1 MNDQTATG
9 VPPIA
14 EETVAQLARM
24 TGFDIAPERLP
35 TVTDRLRDLY
45 RLAADLDGLDLT
57 GVAPATVYDPVW
69 NEDEGAVTA

>member
-1 MNDQTATG
+1 MNEQTATG

-24 TGFDIAPERLP
+24 VEFDIAPDRLA

-57 GVAPATVYDPVW
+57 GVAPATVYDPTW
-69 NEDEGAVTA
+69 TEAEGAVTA

>member
-1 MNDQTATG
+1 MSEQIATG

-24 TGFDIAPERLP
+24 AGFNIAPERLA

-45 RLAADLDGLDLT
+45 RLAADLDGVDLE
-57 GVAPATVYDPVW
+57 GVASSAVYEPAW
-69 NEDEGAVTA
+69 SEIEGAVTA